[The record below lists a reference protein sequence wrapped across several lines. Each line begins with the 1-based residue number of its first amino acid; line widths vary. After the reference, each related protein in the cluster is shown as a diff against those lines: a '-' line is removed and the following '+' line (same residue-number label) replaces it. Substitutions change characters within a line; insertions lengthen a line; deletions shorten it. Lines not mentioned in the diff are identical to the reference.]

1 MAWGGDN
8 PVRHF
13 NPVGSNPGLTNGFD
27 QLESKKSASLDMVLI
42 FGESNAHGPF
52 KHSHNSTYWVL
63 EVPLSGSNNYEHSHA
78 SVNMPH
84 VSILATTGLQQTW
97 AFSALVILIVHII
110 RKFLFKI
117 SSWLYRSNTSS
128 KQFKRNTVPLLSTKL
143 FQLTNFV
150 NVSTSHCMK
159 SQILL
164 FQRKDNQY
172 CPPEATKTRKSHSP
186 HTQTYYSFTTSND
199 RSWCHRDATR
209 PRSVAEASWA
219 LPCVKRQGF
228 CLNVS
233 KRPWR
238 KTNRTSVGRWFGFFV
253 VEFPLWIKL
262 ITLEVGG
269 SCWFLVDIEVD
280 KSIL

>member
-128 KQFKRNTVPLLSTKL
+128 NLKEIRYLFWARNYFNWPILWMCPHPIVWNPRFCCFKEKTTNIVRPKQQKQESHTHLTPKLTILSPPATTGLGVIEMQQGQEVWPRQAGRCLASNARDFVWTYQNGLEGKTIEHQLGVGLGFLLLS
-143 FQLTNFV
+143 F
-150 NVSTSHCMK
+150 H
-159 SQILL
+159 
-164 FQRKDNQY
+164 Y
-172 CPPEATKTRKSHSP
+172 
-186 HTQTYYSFTTSND
+186 
-199 RSWCHRDATR
+199 
-209 PRSVAEASWA
+209 
-219 LPCVKRQGF
+219 G
-228 CLNVS
+228 
-233 KRPWR
+233 
-238 KTNRTSVGRWFGFFV
+238 
-253 VEFPLWIKL
+253 
-262 ITLEVGG
+262 
-269 SCWFLVDIEVD
+269 
-280 KSIL
+280 